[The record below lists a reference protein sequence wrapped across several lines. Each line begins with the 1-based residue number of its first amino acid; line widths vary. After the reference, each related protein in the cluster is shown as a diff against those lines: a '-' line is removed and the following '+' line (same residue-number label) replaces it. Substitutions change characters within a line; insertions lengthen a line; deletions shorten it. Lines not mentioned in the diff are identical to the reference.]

1 MLAIARSA
9 DGMLLLIKR
18 LSYPCAM
25 GTVSVAALGESVQLG
40 RGSDASDEGRVGA
53 RVVAV
58 VVGR

>member
-9 DGMLLLIKR
+9 GGMLLLIKR

-25 GTVSVAALGESVQLG
+25 GTVSVAGLGEMVQLG
-40 RGSDASDEGRVGA
+40 RGSDASDEGRAGA
-53 RVVAV
+53 GVVAV